1 MTVQKFQ
8 VMSMGSQVDGEPT
21 MHYQSTQ
28 SGVSSHKIVDGKQ
41 SSSTSGV
48 MRATTRSKEAGVMI
62 GGVSVHPDEAE
73 AFIQEIEGEQAEAEE
88 EAKQA
93 EEQQPEVESFSASTV
108 EVLDNLDKG
117 DLANAVNLAVDG
129 QLDDEN
135 LAKAVSSLGFGTEEG
150 ALEVG
155 KNIAHSL
162 SVQFGDIAEQEGFDL
177 DTGWDALMQW
187 NKVEAGK
194 ALHDWVNTRGQD
206 SGRLREALREA
217 WNNYGKADNSQ
228 LIQVLEED
236 GYEVRKTAG
245 GGIVIKGNEFSDWTT
260 WRDVRETF
268 KKL

>member
-8 VMSMGSQVDGEPT
+8 CYDMGSQADGEPT
-21 MHYQSTQ
+21 MHYKTTQ
-28 SGVSSHKIVDGKQ
+28 SGVSSHKIVDGKET
-41 SSSTSGV
+41 STTSGV
-48 MRATTRSKEAGVMI
+48 NRATTRSKEAGVMYNGI
-62 GGVSVHPDEAE
+62 SIHPDEAE

-93 EEQQPEVESFSASTV
+93 EEQQPEAESFSASTV
-108 EVLDNLDKG
+108 EVLENLDTG
-117 DLANAVNLAVDG
+117 DVAHAVNLFVDG
-129 QLDDEN
+129 KLDEDG
-135 LAKAVSSLGFGTEEG
+135 LAKAVKSLGFSDEDS
-150 ALEVG
+150 AKEVG
-155 KNIAHSL
+155 QNLAHALSL
-162 SVQFGDIAEQEGFDL
+162 KFGDIAEQEGFDL
-177 DTGWDALMQW
+177 DTAWDAMVKW

-194 ALHDWVNTRGQD
+194 ALHDWMNTRGQD

-228 LIQVLEED
+228 LVQVLEED

>member
-8 VMSMGSQVDGEPT
+8 VMSMGSQADGEPT

-48 MRATTRSKEAGVMI
+48 MRATSRSKEAGVMI

-108 EVLDNLDKG
+108 EALENLDQG
-117 DLANAVNLAVDG
+117 DVAHAVNLFVDG
-129 QLDDEN
+129 KLDDDG
-135 LAKAVSSLGFGTEEG
+135 LAKAVKSLGFSDEDS
-150 ALEVG
+150 AKEVG
-155 KNIAHSL
+155 QNLAHALSL
-162 SVQFGDIAEQEGFDL
+162 KFGDIAEQEGFDL
-177 DTGWDALMQW
+177 DTAWDALIQW
-187 NKVEAGK
+187 NKVQAGK
-194 ALHDWVNTRGQD
+194 ALHDWINTRGQD

-245 GGIVIKGNEFSDWTT
+245 GGIVIKGNEFSDFTT
-260 WRDVRETF
+260 WREVRETF